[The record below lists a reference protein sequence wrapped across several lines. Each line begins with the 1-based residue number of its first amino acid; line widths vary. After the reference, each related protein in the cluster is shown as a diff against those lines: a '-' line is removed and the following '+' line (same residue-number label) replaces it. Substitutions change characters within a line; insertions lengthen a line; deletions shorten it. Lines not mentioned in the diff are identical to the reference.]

1 MRHSEF
7 WLRMEHQLGGGYA
20 RVWAQQQVL
29 AELDG
34 HTVDQALSTGEP
46 PRRVWRA
53 VCRALELPPAEC

>member
-1 MRHSEF
+1 
-7 WLRMEHQLGGGYA
+7 MEHQLGGGYA